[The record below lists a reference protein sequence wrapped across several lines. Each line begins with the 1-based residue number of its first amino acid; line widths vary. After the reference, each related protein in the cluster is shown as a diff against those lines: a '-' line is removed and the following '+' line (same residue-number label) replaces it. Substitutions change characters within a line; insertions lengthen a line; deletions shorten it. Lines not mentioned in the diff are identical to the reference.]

1 MVLVGR
7 TTVCSTVQRLREK
20 ERGRSSVVATAKW
33 CARLPRESFGEK
45 KAHFWRTGQGW
56 SLLFGREQAKKIVAQ
71 KLRRM
76 KDANFHQGLVDQR
89 ATISMSLVGPP

>member
-1 MVLVGR
+1 MLDGAE
-7 TTVCSTVQRLREK
+7 TEREG
-20 ERGRSSVVATAKW
+20 EGEEQCDRNCQVVRPPPWGK
-33 CARLPRESFGEK
+33 
-45 KAHFWRTGQGW
+45 FWRK
-56 SLLFGREQAKKIVAQ
+56 SLIFGVRAKGGAPFFGRRQAKKIVAQ